1 LPSIIPSR
9 RGRTATRTRAARRR
23 LRDERG
29 TGGVEFLMMITALM
43 LLFLILVQFG
53 INLYASRVAEAAA
66 REGANEAAHWNGT
79 AESGSAK
86 AKSYVTD
93 DGAPAVQGSTVSSSR
108 TGTEARVT
116 VTVQVATVLPFM
128 SHPITSTATA
138 PVERWTQ

>member
-1 LPSIIPSR
+1 
-9 RGRTATRTRAARRR
+9 
-23 LRDERG
+23 
-29 TGGVEFLMMITALM
+29 MMITALM

-79 AESGSAK
+79 ADSGSSK

-93 DGAPAVQGSTVSSSR
+93 DGAPAVQDSTVSSSR